1 MHHVG
6 IIQNCG
12 LPGID
17 LLLSFSVPGW
27 GKGGWGAEIIAGW
40 IWGLAGLL
48 GGSKYLGCD
57 NITSQIFFV
66 NHGSQ
71 HSTFFGKTFLAT
83 PLELL
88 ALNQWFPGLIKITE
102 NKASTCWY
110 YKFLLGSCWS
120 KLTQLTELFPGRL
133 SHKYFTGLHI
143 ISFMV

>member
-40 IWGLAGLL
+40 IWGLADLL

-71 HSTFFGKTFLAT
+71 HSTFFGKISSYPSRAAG
-83 PLELL
+83 PKPMIP
-88 ALNQWFPGLIKITE
+88 WP
-102 NKASTCWY
+102 
-110 YKFLLGSCWS
+110 YKNN
-120 KLTQLTELFPGRL
+120 
-133 SHKYFTGLHI
+133 
-143 ISFMV
+143 